1 MSFMKKRTM
10 ERNVLYFM
18 PAIVQQ
24 AKQSCGQAK
33 QSCGQAK
40 RDVARVFARAPGNKK
55 QAASAAC
62 QMQYADLY
70 LHI

>member
-1 MSFMKKRTM
+1 MKKRTM

-24 AKQSCGQAK
+24 AKQSCGHAK
-33 QSCGQAK
+33 HE
-40 RDVARVFARAPGNKK
+40 VPRVLAMAPGNKK
-55 QAASAAC
+55 QAAEAAC

-70 LHI
+70 LHL